1 MVGPGRLDADYAMPW
16 GLARGAHLVGFLVL
30 EQVVHGWD
38 LCTGAR
44 ADPRAFDTEAVA
56 IADGVARAM
65 ASDAMRAPGMFGPEI
80 TPQATATPL
89 EKLVAFL
96 GRRA

>member
-1 MVGPGRLDADYAMPW
+1 MTRRSAGGRAKASGSEDIAA
-16 GLARGAHLVGFLVL
+16 GAHLVGVL

-38 LCTGAR
+38 LCQALGRSAE
-44 ADPRAFDTEAVA
+44 FDGEAVA

-65 ASDAMRAPGMFGPEI
+65 ESDAMRSPGMFGPEVI
-80 TPQATATPL
+80 PQGTATPL

-96 GRRA
+96 GRRP